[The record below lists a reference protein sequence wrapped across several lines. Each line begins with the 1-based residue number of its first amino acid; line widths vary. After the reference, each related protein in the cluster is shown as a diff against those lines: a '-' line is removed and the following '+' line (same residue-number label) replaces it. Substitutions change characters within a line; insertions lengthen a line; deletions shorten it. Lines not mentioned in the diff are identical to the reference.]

1 DSNPATTVLQGVSS
15 GSAEA
20 QLSSTNVDL
29 FASHNNLVMYVR
41 INTSSNVQYSRS
53 GGMTVAFTN
62 NQEYYILLGISS
74 LGTFVRIQDS
84 LGSFSV
90 VEYVSWNQNTW
101 QWIRLNLIHLDN
113 SNILLLASFGLNGNE
128 TKPEVWTN
136 DLQTKVPLADIQSI
150 GIRASQNYQS
160 QVNQTWQFDDLE
172 VAAFESSI
180 NIVDT
185 VTVTEYVLVNN
196 TITVDGVGNQL
207 SETFLPFPILPVIL
221 IFVFIPLIRR
231 KSK

>member
-1 DSNPATTVLQGVSS
+1 
-15 GSAEA
+15 
-20 QLSSTNVDL
+20 
-29 FASHNNLVMYVR
+29 
-41 INTSSNVQYSRS
+41 
-53 GGMTVAFTN
+53 
-62 NQEYYILLGISS
+62 
-74 LGTFVRIQDS
+74 
-84 LGSFSV
+84 
-90 VEYVSWNQNTW
+90 
-101 QWIRLNLIHLDN
+101 
-113 SNILLLASFGLNGNE
+113 
-128 TKPEVWTN
+128 
-136 DLQTKVPLADIQSI
+136 